1 MDRRRFRQRLSV
13 LTVIAAVLLV
23 VACGR
28 ATEQQ
33 INQAL
38 GITPTPTA
46 DATADARSTEVAAT
60 EAATSSEDDPHAGIA
75 ALGRT
80 KFQFN
85 CQTCHSPDGSAV
97 DLLAT
102 GGVGTDIDYATL
114 YPILREGEGH
124 SPSPGPYAEFTL
136 TDADIANIGAYIRE
150 QAAP

>member
-1 MDRRRFRQRLSV
+1 MDRRRFRQRSSV
-13 LTVIAAVLLV
+13 LAVIAVVLLV

-28 ATEQQ
+28 ASEQQ
-33 INQAL
+33 IDQAL
-38 GITPTPTA
+38 GITPTPTPDSA
-46 DATADARSTEVAAT
+46 AIAEATEVAAT
-60 EAATSSEDDPHAGIA
+60 EAASSGEEDPHAGTA

-102 GGVGTDIDYATL
+102 GGVGAEIDYATL

-124 SPSPGPYAEFTL
+124 SPSPGPYAEFTI
-136 TDADIANIGAYIRE
+136 TDDDIANIGAYIRE

>member
-1 MDRRRFRQRLSV
+1 MDRKRFRQRSSV
-13 LTVIAAVLLV
+13 LAVIAVVLLV

-33 INQAL
+33 IDQAL

-46 DATADARSTEVAAT
+46 DATADARASEVAAT
-60 EAATSSEDDPHAGIA
+60 EAASSEEADPNAGNA
-75 ALGRT
+75 ALGRS

-85 CQTCHSPDGSAV
+85 CQTCHSPDGSSV

-124 SPSPGPYAEFTL
+124 SPSPGPYAEFTI

-150 QAAP
+150 QSAP